1 MPHII
6 KQDATDPIA
15 PDINPEQFAQVGT
28 RYRTFLLT
36 RGMDAE
42 RALQQGDL
50 VDGFVREQLPSGVA
64 TQAINQLRQLARGRR
79 PRGGAIE
86 AAAPYPGRHA
96 CAQTAVEYLASH
108 YGEAIQDG
116 RLTPGQLS
124 RIDKRLYAAVDASRG
139 GPVGVCFARIRSDQR
154 RADGRAHQHMS
165 ACADILGQPEA
176 QAAEFFSRMRRSEI
190 GPSRASAEQ
199 IAARYFQDACAL
211 YETFLISQNLS
222 PKEAEIRSMDFALFA
237 AQQLPDLGTLA
248 AARELR
254 EFATLWNGTAQRPEA
269 LDELSPA
276 LRYAYAQR
284 EAGQSLT
291 FVRNR
296 DEACAAILGT
306 TALEASLYFASARAS
321 ASTRSSAAAR

>member
-1 MPHII
+1 MPRII

-96 CAQTAVEYLASH
+96 CAQTAVEYLAAH

-116 RLTPGQLS
+116 RLTPSNLS
-124 RIDKRLYAAVDASRG
+124 RIDKRLYAAVEAGRG
-139 GPVGVCFARIRSDQR
+139 GPVGVCFARIRSEER
-154 RADGRAHQHMS
+154 RATGRVPRYLA
-165 ACADILGQPEA
+165 ACGGLLQRDPVT
-176 QAAEFFSRMRRSEI
+176 
-190 GPSRASAEQ
+190 ASAFFAGVRQ
-199 IAARYFQDACAL
+199 PNSKDAMQSADQVAATFFQDACSR
-211 YETFLISQNLS
+211 YEAFLISQGFT
-222 PKEAEIRSMDFALFA
+222 PHDAGERTIDFALFA
-237 AQQLPDLGTLA
+237 AKELPNIGALA
-248 AARELR
+248 AVQELR
-254 EFATLWNGTAQRPEA
+254 EQADLWTGRFGQLYPSRH
-269 LDELSPA
+269 DQVSPL
-276 LRYAYAQR
+276 LRFAYAQR
-284 EAGQSLT
+284 DGEAPSNLIRSRQAACAAVLGTSSS
-291 FVRNR
+291 
-296 DEACAAILGT
+296 EACAFF
-306 TALEASLYFASARAS
+306 SSAR
-321 ASTRSSAAAR
+321 RSPSVSVRQ